1 MNIALLN
8 GSPKMKESASGTLLE
23 ELNQLINKGH
33 SIIELKLN
41 KKEISTIDLEL
52 IKSSD
57 ILVFAFPL
65 YVDGIPSHL
74 LYCLKQLEDYFKKRN
89 VTNISVYAMVN
100 SGFYEGEQNMLA
112 LEMMKHW
119 CTKTG
124 LLWGQGLGIGAGGML
139 ISTKNIPIGNGPKKN
154 LGNALKT
161 FSFNILNQK
170 SGENIMITA
179 NFPRIAYKLAAE
191 AGWRQRI
198 KMNGLQVKDINNKK

>member
-1 MNIALLN
+1 MNIAFLN
-8 GSPKMKESASGTLLE
+8 GSPKIKESTSGTLLE
-23 ELNQLINKGH
+23 ELNQLIDKSNT
-33 SIIELKLN
+33 IIELKLN

-52 IKSSD
+52 INSSD
-57 ILVFAFPL
+57 ILVFALPL

-74 LYCLKQLEDYFKKRN
+74 LYCLEQLEEYFNKRN
-89 VTNISVYAMVN
+89 VTKISVYAMVN
-100 SGFYEGEQNMLA
+100 SGFYEGEQNILA

-139 ISTKNIPIGNGPKKN
+139 ISTKNIPIGYGPKKN
-154 LGNALKT
+154 LGKALKT
-161 FSFNILNQK
+161 FSSNILNQK
-170 SGENIMITA
+170 SEENIIITA

-191 AGWRQRI
+191 AGWRQKL